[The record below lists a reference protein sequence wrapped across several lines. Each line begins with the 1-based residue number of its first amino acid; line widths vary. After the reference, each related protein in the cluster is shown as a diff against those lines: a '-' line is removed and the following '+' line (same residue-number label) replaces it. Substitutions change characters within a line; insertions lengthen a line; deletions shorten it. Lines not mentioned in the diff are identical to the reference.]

1 MVLLILYNN
10 YNIIYNYAHAESID
24 AVPPDEDDVAH
35 VFNHLRQMCQGNN
48 VCNWY
53 PILEKIFITIFSNK
67 YFVMDK

>member
-48 VCNWY
+48 VCN
-53 PILEKIFITIFSNK
+53 
-67 YFVMDK
+67 